1 MSWGLHVPS
10 VYEESVSFE
19 KFKKFDDGPRCI
31 HPPPRWRRGRTQ
43 PEEDPLGDEV
53 QAIVKEPFGEF

>member
-1 MSWGLHVPS
+1 MPS
-10 VYEESVSFE
+10 VHEEPVSFE
-19 KFKKFDDGPRCI
+19 IFKKFDDGPRCI

-53 QAIVKEPFGEF
+53 QAIVKESFGEF